1 MSSMASMPALPE
13 DSGTPGQSAM
23 GSPARAGRVLPT
35 SSIGDVLKQ
44 LQVDFPD
51 VSVSKIRFL
60 ESEGLITPQRSKSG
74 YRRFSPEDISRLR
87 YILANQRDSFLPLK
101 VIKEQLEAM
110 DSGKVTPVD
119 SRRSVA
125 GTVTPD
131 QFRQATVRRLTRTD
145 ICSQAGVDEAFVA
158 SLVKMGMITPDAA
171 GFFSVDDVDV
181 ARIAS
186 RIGEYGIDNRHLKTL
201 VTQAQRQSDLVN
213 RVAEPVAHGRDENA
227 RERSA
232 ELSREISALVVS
244 LHAALIKGNLPR

>member
-1 MSSMASMPALPE
+1 MAAQEGNAAKKLLEQNPAQTGE
-13 DSGTPGQSAM
+13 K
-23 GSPARAGRVLPT
+23 VLPT
-35 SSIGDVLKQ
+35 ASIGDVLKQ
-44 LQVDFPD
+44 LKPDFPD
-51 VSVSKIRFL
+51 VTVSKIRFL
-60 ESEGLITPQRSKSG
+60 ESEGLITPRRSQSG
-74 YRRFSPEDISRLR
+74 YRRFSPEDIQRLR
-87 YILANQRDSFLPLK
+87 YILTHQRDNYLPLK

-244 LHAALIKGNLPR
+244 LHAALINGNLPR

>member
-1 MSSMASMPALPE
+1 MSANAAAAGQPQPESRPA
-13 DSGTPGQSAM
+13 T
-23 GSPARAGRVLPT
+23 GRVLPT

-44 LQVDFPD
+44 LQTDFPD

-60 ESEGLITPQRSKSG
+60 EAEGLVTPQRSKSG

-119 SRRSVA
+119 ARRSVA
-125 GTVTPD
+125 GTVTPE
-131 QFRQATVRRLTRTD
+131 QFRQATVRRLTRAD
-145 ICSQAGVDEAFVA
+145 VASRAGVEDSFIAA
-158 SLVKMGMITPDAA
+158 LVKISLITPDAA

-181 ARIAS
+181 ARIAAKMA
-186 RIGEYGIDNRHLKTL
+186 EHGIDNRHLKTL
-201 VTQAQRQSDLVN
+201 ATQAQRQADLVN
-213 RVAEPVAHGRDENA
+213 QVAGPVAHGRDENA

-232 ELSREISALVVS
+232 ELSREVSALVVS
-244 LHAALIKGNLPR
+244 LHAALIKGKLPR

>member
-1 MSSMASMPALPE
+1 M
-13 DSGTPGQSAM
+13 
-23 GSPARAGRVLPT
+23 PT

-44 LQVDFPD
+44 LQGDFPD
-51 VSVSKIRFL
+51 VTVSKIRFL
-60 ESEGLITPQRSKSG
+60 EAEGLVTPQRSKSG

-119 SRRSVA
+119 ARRSVA

-131 QFRQATVRRLTRTD
+131 QFRQATVRRLTRAD
-145 ICSQAGVDEAFVA
+145 VASRAGVEESFIA
-158 SLVKMGMITPDAA
+158 SLVKISLLTPDAA

-181 ARIAS
+181 VRIAAKM
-186 RIGEYGIDNRHLKTL
+186 GEYGIDNRHLKTL
-201 VTQAQRQSDLVN
+201 ATQAQRQADLVN
-213 RVAEPVAHGRDENA
+213 QVAGPVAHGRDENA

-232 ELSREISALVVS
+232 ELSREVSALVVS
-244 LHAALIKGNLPR
+244 LHAALIKGKLPR

>member
-1 MSSMASMPALPE
+1 MSANSAAAAEQPQ
-13 DSGTPGQSAM
+13 SGGRQAV
-23 GSPARAGRVLPT
+23 GRVLPT

-44 LQVDFPD
+44 LQSDFPD
-51 VSVSKIRFL
+51 VTVSKIRFL
-60 ESEGLITPQRSKSG
+60 ESEGLVTPQRSKSG

-131 QFRQATVRRLTRTD
+131 QFRQATVRRLTRAD
-145 ICSQAGVDEAFVA
+145 VASRSGAEESYVA
-158 SLVKMGMITPDAA
+158 SLVKINLISPDEA

-181 ARIAS
+181 VRIAAKM
-186 RIGEYGIDNRHLKTL
+186 GEYGIDNRHLKTL
-201 VTQAQRQSDLVN
+201 VTHAQRQTDLVN
-213 RVAEPVAHGRDENA
+213 RVTEPVSHGRDENA
-227 RERSA
+227 RERAA
-232 ELSREISALVVS
+232 ELGREISALVVS
-244 LHAALIKGNLPR
+244 LHAALVKGRLPD

>member
-1 MSSMASMPALPE
+1 MSASAAAA
-13 DSGTPGQSAM
+13 GQSQPEPR
-23 GSPARAGRVLPT
+23 PATGRVLPT

-44 LQVDFPD
+44 LQGDFPD
-51 VSVSKIRFL
+51 VTVSKIRFL
-60 ESEGLITPQRSKSG
+60 EAEGLVTPQRSKSG

-119 SRRSVA
+119 ARRSVA

-131 QFRQATVRRLTRTD
+131 QFRQATVRRLTRAD
-145 ICSQAGVDEAFVA
+145 VASRAGVEESFIA
-158 SLVKMGMITPDAA
+158 SLVKISLLTPDAA

-181 ARIAS
+181 VRIAAKM
-186 RIGEYGIDNRHLKTL
+186 GEYGIDNRHLKTL
-201 VTQAQRQSDLVN
+201 ATQAQRQADLVN
-213 RVAEPVAHGRDENA
+213 QVAGPVAHGRDENA

-232 ELSREISALVVS
+232 ELSREVSALVVS
-244 LHAALIKGNLPR
+244 LHAALIKGKLPR

>member
-1 MSSMASMPALPE
+1 VSASAAAA
-13 DSGTPGQSAM
+13 GQSQPE
-23 GSPARAGRVLPT
+23 SRPTTGRVLPT

-44 LQVDFPD
+44 LQGDFPD
-51 VSVSKIRFL
+51 VTVSKIRFL
-60 ESEGLITPQRSKSG
+60 EAEGLVTPQRSKSG

-119 SRRSVA
+119 ARRSVA

-131 QFRQATVRRLTRTD
+131 QFRQATVRRLTRAD
-145 ICSQAGVDEAFVA
+145 VASRAGVEESFIA
-158 SLVKMGMITPDAA
+158 SLVKISLLTPDAA

-181 ARIAS
+181 VRIAAKM
-186 RIGEYGIDNRHLKTL
+186 GEYGIDNRHLKTL
-201 VTQAQRQSDLVN
+201 ATQAQRQADLVN
-213 RVAEPVAHGRDENA
+213 QVAGPVAHGRDENA

-232 ELSREISALVVS
+232 ELSREVSALVVS
-244 LHAALIKGNLPR
+244 LHAALIKGKLPR

>member
-1 MSSMASMPALPE
+1 MPANAAAAGQPQPE
-13 DSGTPGQSAM
+13 SRPT
-23 GSPARAGRVLPT
+23 AGRVLPT

-44 LQVDFPD
+44 LQPDFPD
-51 VSVSKIRFL
+51 VTVSKIRFL
-60 ESEGLITPQRSKSG
+60 ESEGLVTPQRSKSG

-125 GTVTPD
+125 GTVTPE
-131 QFRQATVRRLTRTD
+131 QFRQATVRRLTRAD
-145 ICSQAGVDEAFVA
+145 VASRAGVEDSVVA
-158 SLVKMGMITPDAA
+158 SLVKISLLTPDAA

-181 ARIAS
+181 VRIAAKM
-186 RIGEYGIDNRHLKTL
+186 GEYGIDHRHLKTL
-201 VTQAQRQSDLVN
+201 VTQAQRQADLVN
-213 RVAEPVAHGRDENA
+213 QVAGPVAHGRDENA

-232 ELSREISALVVS
+232 EVSREVSALVVS
-244 LHAALIKGNLPR
+244 LHAALIKGKLPH

>member
-1 MSSMASMPALPE
+1 MSSQSGAARQSDDKTAKENAPAL
-13 DSGTPGQSAM
+13 DRGQ
-23 GSPARAGRVLPT
+23 GILPT
-35 SSIGDVLKQ
+35 SSIGDVIKN
-44 LQVDFPD
+44 LQADFPE
-51 VSVSKIRFL
+51 VKVSKIRFF
-60 ESEGLITPQRSKSG
+60 EAEGLISPRRSKSG

>member
-1 MSSMASMPALPE
+1 VSASAAAA
-13 DSGTPGQSAM
+13 GQSQPEPR
-23 GSPARAGRVLPT
+23 PATGRVLPT

-44 LQVDFPD
+44 LQGDFPD
-51 VSVSKIRFL
+51 VTVSKIRFL
-60 ESEGLITPQRSKSG
+60 EAEGLVTPQRSKSG

-119 SRRSVA
+119 ARRSVA

-131 QFRQATVRRLTRTD
+131 QFRQATVRRLTRAD
-145 ICSQAGVDEAFVA
+145 VASRAGVEESFIA
-158 SLVKMGMITPDAA
+158 SLVKISLLTPDAA

-181 ARIAS
+181 VRIAAKM
-186 RIGEYGIDNRHLKTL
+186 GEYGIDNRHLKTL
-201 VTQAQRQSDLVN
+201 ATQAQRQADLVN
-213 RVAEPVAHGRDENA
+213 QVAGPVAHGRDENA

-232 ELSREISALVVS
+232 ELSREVSALVVS
-244 LHAALIKGNLPR
+244 LHAALIKGKLPR

>member
-1 MSSMASMPALPE
+1 MSANAAAV
-13 DSGTPGQSAM
+13 GQSQ
-23 GSPARAGRVLPT
+23 PEPRPTPGRVLPT

-44 LQVDFPD
+44 LQADFPD

-60 ESEGLITPQRSKSG
+60 EAEGLVTPQRSKSG

-119 SRRSVA
+119 ARRSVA

-131 QFRQATVRRLTRTD
+131 QFRQATVRRLTRAD
-145 ICSQAGVDEAFVA
+145 VASRAGVEDSFVA
-158 SLVKMGMITPDAA
+158 SLVKISLVTPDAA

-181 ARIAS
+181 VRIAAKM
-186 RIGEYGIDNRHLKTL
+186 GEYGIDHRHLKTL
-201 VTQAQRQSDLVN
+201 STQAQRQADLVN
-213 RVAEPVAHGRDENA
+213 QVAGPVAHGRDENA
-227 RERSA
+227 RERST
-232 ELSREISALVVS
+232 ELSREVSALVVS
-244 LHAALIKGNLPR
+244 LHAALIKGKLPR

>member
-1 MSSMASMPALPE
+1 MSASAAAA
-13 DSGTPGQSAM
+13 GQSQ
-23 GSPARAGRVLPT
+23 PEPRPTTGRVLPT

-44 LQVDFPD
+44 LQGDFPD
-51 VSVSKIRFL
+51 VTVSKIRFL
-60 ESEGLITPQRSKSG
+60 EAEGLVTPQRSKSG

-119 SRRSVA
+119 ARRSVA

-131 QFRQATVRRLTRTD
+131 QFRQATVRRLTRAD
-145 ICSQAGVDEAFVA
+145 VASRAGVEESFIA
-158 SLVKMGMITPDAA
+158 SLVKISLLTPDAA

-181 ARIAS
+181 VRIAAKM
-186 RIGEYGIDNRHLKTL
+186 GEYGIDNRHLKTL
-201 VTQAQRQSDLVN
+201 ATQAQRQADLVN
-213 RVAEPVAHGRDENA
+213 QVAGPVAHGRDENA

-232 ELSREISALVVS
+232 ELSREVSALVVS
-244 LHAALIKGNLPR
+244 LHAALIKGKLPR

>member
-1 MSSMASMPALPE
+1 MPAMPE
-13 DSGTPGQSAM
+13 NSGTPGQSAT
-23 GSPARAGRVLPT
+23 GAPARAGRVLPT

-145 ICSQAGVDEAFVA
+145 VCSQAGVDEPFVA

-186 RIGEYGIDNRHLKTL
+186 RIGEYGIDNRHLKSL

-213 RVAEPVAHGRDENA
+213 RVAGPVAHGRDENA
-227 RERSA
+227 KERSA
-232 ELSREISALVVS
+232 EVSRELSALVVS